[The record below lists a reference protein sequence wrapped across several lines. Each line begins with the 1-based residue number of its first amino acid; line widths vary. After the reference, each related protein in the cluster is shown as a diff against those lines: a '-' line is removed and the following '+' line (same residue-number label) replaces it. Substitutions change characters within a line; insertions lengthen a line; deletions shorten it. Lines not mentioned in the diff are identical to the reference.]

1 VAGIM
6 TEDSASEPE
15 PDDPAPLN
23 LSNTQ
28 RLRTHLASGSL
39 AAALLTAWE
48 DGDPAQAQA
57 RMLAAAN
64 DFHAPKQAGGDQ
76 IPTRPN

>member
-1 VAGIM
+1 MI
-6 TEDSASEPE
+6 EEPEPE
-15 PDDPAPLN
+15 PDDLTPVT

-48 DGDPAQAQA
+48 EGDPAQSQT
-57 RMLAAAN
+57 RMLAAVN
-64 DFHAPKQAGGDQ
+64 SFHAPKQTADNATPAQ
-76 IPTRPN
+76 KN